1 MRVGPAGSAFA
12 CTGEIALDLRS
23 YLRILRL
30 HSRTIVAC
38 FLVAVGAA
46 AAISALTTP
55 IYRAKATLFIST
67 PDSSG
72 VAGAYTGSLFTQ
84 QRVKSYVNFVS
95 SPKIAQTVIDD
106 LGLPISAGALASK
119 VSASAPLDTSLI
131 NISVTDPSP
140 KRAQQLAQGVADA
153 FSKLA
158 TQLETAPG
166 APSNVKITVV
176 RPAEVPG
183 GPIKPRTKLNLALGA
198 LMGLAVG
205 IGYSVLRDTIDTRI
219 KSVDA
224 LNESSGVSTLAAIA
238 YDDGASDKPLIVQD
252 RPRAPRA
259 EAFRQL
265 RTNLQF
271 IDVDNPPRSIVV
283 TSSVPGEGKTT
294 TACNLAITLSQAG
307 VDTVLIEADLRRP
320 RVGDY
325 LGIETAVGLT
335 DVLIGE
341 VSLDDVIQPWGT
353 TGKISALPAGT
364 IPPNPSELL
373 ASRQMADLLERLSN
387 DRLVIID
394 APPLLPVTDAAVL
407 TASASGAIL
416 VVRAGSTR
424 KEQVKHAV
432 ENLQGVGGRLFGTVY
447 NMAPTKGPDAYGYGY
462 GYGYGYYG
470 KADKQRP
477 ARGSSEQLTVSANGQ
492 PADDSSSR
500 RKKKSTA
507 ASG

>member
-30 HSRTIVAC
+30 HWRTIVAC
-38 FLVAVGAA
+38 FLVGIGAA
-46 AAISALTTP
+46 AALSALTTP
-55 IYRAKATLFIST
+55 VYQSRATLFIST

-72 VAGAYTGSLFTQ
+72 VSGAYTGSLFTQ

-95 SPKIAQTVIDD
+95 SPKVAQTAIDD
-106 LGLPISAGALASK
+106 LGLPMTAGALASK
-119 VSASAPLDTSLI
+119 VSANAPIDTSLI

-140 KRAQQLAQGVADA
+140 RRAQQLAQGVADS

-158 TQLETAPG
+158 TRLEAAPG

-183 GPIKPRTKLNLALGA
+183 GPIKPRPRLNLALGA
-198 LMGLAVG
+198 LVGLAIG
-205 IGYSVLRDTIDTRI
+205 IGYSVLRETIDTRI
-219 KSVDA
+219 KSVEA
-224 LNESSGVSTLAAIA
+224 VNQASGVSSLAAIA
-238 YDDGASDKPLIVQD
+238 YDEAATDKPLIVQD

-307 VDTVLIEADLRRP
+307 VDTVLVEADLRRP

-341 VSLDDVIQPWGT
+341 VALGDVVQPWGP
-353 TGKISALPAGT
+353 TGKLLALPAGT

-373 ASRQMADLLERLSN
+373 GSRQMADLLERLAK

-416 VVRAGSTR
+416 VVRANSTR

-432 ENLQGVGGRLFGTVY
+432 ENLRSVGGRLFGAVY
-447 NMAPTKGPDAYGYGY
+447 NMAPTRGPDAYGYGY
-462 GYGYGYYG
+462 GYGYYG
-470 KADKQRP
+470 NDGNERSG
-477 ARGSSEQLTVSANGQ
+477 RRTTEQATVSANGH
-492 PADDSSSR
+492 AANDDVPS
-500 RKKKSTA
+500 KKTSTTA
-507 ASG
+507 GAK

>member
-1 MRVGPAGSAFA
+1 MDGR
-12 CTGEIALDLRS
+12 D

-30 HSRTIVAC
+30 HWRIIIAC
-38 FLVAVGAA
+38 FLAGVGAA
-46 AAISALTTP
+46 GTLSALTTP
-55 IYRAKATLFIST
+55 VYASNATLFIST

-95 SPKIAQTVIDD
+95 SPRGAQTVVAD
-106 LGLPISAGALASK
+106 LGLPMSAGALASK
-119 VSASAPLDTSLI
+119 VSANAPLDTSLI

-140 KRAQQLAQGVADA
+140 ERAQQLAQGVADS

-158 TQLETAPG
+158 TQLEAAPG

-176 RPAEVPG
+176 RPADVPG
-183 GPIKPRTKLNLALGA
+183 APIKPRTKLNIALGA
-198 LMGLAVG
+198 LMGLA
-205 IGYSVLRDTIDTRI
+205 IGVAYSVLRETIDTRI
-219 KSVDA
+219 KSVAA

-238 YDDGASDKPLIVQD
+238 YDDAASDKPLIVQD

-294 TACNLAITLSQAG
+294 TACNLAITLAQAG
-307 VDTVLIEADLRRP
+307 VSPLLVEADLRRP

-341 VSLDDVIQPWGT
+341 VALDDAIQPWGT
-353 TGKISALPAGT
+353 TGKVSALPAGT

-373 ASRQMADLLERLSN
+373 GSRQMADLLERLSK
-387 DRLVIID
+387 DRLIIID

-416 VVRAGSTR
+416 VVRAG
-424 KEQVKHAV
+424 
-432 ENLQGVGGRLFGTVY
+432 
-447 NMAPTKGPDAYGYGY
+447 
-462 GYGYGYYG
+462 
-470 KADKQRP
+470 
-477 ARGSSEQLTVSANGQ
+477 
-492 PADDSSSR
+492 
-500 RKKKSTA
+500 
-507 ASG
+507 